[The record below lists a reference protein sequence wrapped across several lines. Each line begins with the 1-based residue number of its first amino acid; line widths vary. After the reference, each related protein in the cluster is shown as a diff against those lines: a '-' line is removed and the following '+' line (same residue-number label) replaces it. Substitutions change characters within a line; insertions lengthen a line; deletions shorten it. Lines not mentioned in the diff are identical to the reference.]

1 MDFNPSQSRNGNA
14 AVGRVRG
21 VILSSQG
28 WQRFQTAKQRAE
40 VEEIWSKHFTQED
53 LRDRTL
59 LSLNTIARIFK
70 RELGVDRHS
79 LEYLFQAFGLE
90 LTTADFTSPTA
101 SCQESESLR
110 ANPQQDSDNAADT
123 SVFYGRETELA
134 QLWEW
139 MVSHRCRVVAVL
151 GIGGIG
157 KSTIAVKAALGMQ
170 AKFEIVVWRSL
181 SNSPPLAEVL

>member
-1 MDFNPSQSRNGNA
+1 MDFNPSKSRNGNA

-21 VILSSQG
+21 VILSPHR
-28 WQRFQTAKQRAE
+28 WQRFQTAKQQEAE
-40 VEEIWSKHFTQED
+40 VEEIWIEHFTQED

-59 LSLNTIARIFK
+59 VSLNTIARIFK

-110 ANPQQDSDNAADT
+110 ANPQQDWDNAADT

-134 QLWEW
+134 QL
-139 MVSHRCRVVAVL
+139 
-151 GIGGIG
+151 
-157 KSTIAVKAALGMQ
+157 
-170 AKFEIVVWRSL
+170 
-181 SNSPPLAEVL
+181 